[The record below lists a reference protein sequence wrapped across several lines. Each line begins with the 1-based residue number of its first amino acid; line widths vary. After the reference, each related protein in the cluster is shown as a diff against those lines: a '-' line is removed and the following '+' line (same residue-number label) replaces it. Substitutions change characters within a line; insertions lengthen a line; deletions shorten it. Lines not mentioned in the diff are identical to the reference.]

1 MDAFDGFSQ
10 TIIYLQCLNNNRA
23 LGVLELF
30 CTGVQSFGLP
40 VRIRCDHG
48 MENTGLA
55 RYMLERRGLNR
66 RSVITGCSVH
76 NQRIE
81 RFWAVLNRV
90 VSFHLSNL
98 FTFMENERIL
108 DSTDELHLFCL
119 HYIWRTYWSG
129 EHTGLVHSGHGFTG
143 CLL

>member
-1 MDAFDGFSQ
+1 MNAFDGFSQ

-48 MENTGLA
+48 MENPGLA
-55 RYMLERRGLNR
+55 RYMLESRGLNR
-66 RSVITGCSVH
+66 RSVITGRSVH

-90 VSFHLSNL
+90 VSFHFSNL

-129 EHTGLVHSGHGFTG
+129 
-143 CLL
+143 